1 MWHALEKPGSS
12 KAKNVQQN
20 APITNIPTIKTNL
33 EGIAGFV
40 SDSNGFLA

>member
-20 APITNIPTIKTNL
+20 APVTNVPSIKANL
-33 EGIAGFV
+33 ESIARFV
-40 SDSNGFLA
+40 SDSDGFLA